1 MNRGKRGGTTLLGI
15 LALAGGVVSGAGR
28 AADVASDKAE
38 IARVID
44 SSIGWF
50 KTKDFDL
57 LFRVLPD
64 DPEFFIFHP
73 DSRTTV
79 RGGEAFRKLAE
90 VFRDPELTYAG
101 HEIRDLRISL
111 SRSGDVAWFSA
122 ILDDCSQRKGKKSCW
137 KDCRWTGVVEKRDGR
152 WVIAQMHFSLASDK
166 VAEEARQSA
175 PE

>member
-1 MNRGKRGGTTLLGI
+1 MNRGKRSSTTLLGI
-15 LALAGGVVSGAGR
+15 LALACGVLSGPGS
-28 AADVASDKAE
+28 AADVAAERAE

-57 LFRVLPD
+57 LFRVLLD
-64 DPEFFIFHP
+64 APEFFIFHP

-101 HEIRDLRISL
+101 HEIRDLNINL
-111 SRSGDVAWFSA
+111 SRSGEVAWFSA
-122 ILDDCSQRKGKKSCW
+122 ILDDCAQRNGKKSCW
-137 KDCRWTGVVEKRDGR
+137 KDCRWTGVVERRDGR

-166 VAEEARQSA
+166 VAEAARQSA
-175 PE
+175 PK